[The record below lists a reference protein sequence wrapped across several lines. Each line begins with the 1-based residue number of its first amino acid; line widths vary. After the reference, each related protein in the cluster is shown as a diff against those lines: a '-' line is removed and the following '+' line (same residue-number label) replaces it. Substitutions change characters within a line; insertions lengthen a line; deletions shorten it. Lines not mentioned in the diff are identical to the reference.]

1 MPYRICMSKPT
12 NTIIETV
19 AFTARMDRLSVSPA
33 ERGEIYDA
41 YAVDP
46 EYGKVIKNTGGLRK
60 GRIAKDETG
69 KSGGYRVFSFYAN
82 ERRPVYL
89 LWIIDKTKDDTLTD
103 SQEKVFKALTTEL
116 KKECK

>member
-1 MPYRICMSKPT
+1 MSKPT

-46 EYGKVIKNTGGLRK
+46 EYGKVIKNTGLPAVDHRQDQ
-60 GRIAKDETG
+60 GRHAHRFAGE
-69 KSGGYRVFSFYAN
+69 SV
-82 ERRPVYL
+82 
-89 LWIIDKTKDDTLTD
+89 
-103 SQEKVFKALTTEL
+103 
-116 KKECK
+116 